1 MPELVFDATHAP
13 VFFPLITDI
22 NAKDMEKELHF
33 AESNLA
39 LNATGEGRSM
49 LLHHAVDSGNMLIV
63 QSLLAEDALNPNVAN
78 NDGLTPLDCA
88 ARNDDGRMVDLLLTR
103 EDIQVN
109 AGSHKSR
116 SPVALAAEGRHFI
129 LNDEVQAL
137 SLFLNTTGMGH

>member
-1 MPELVFDATHAP
+1 
-13 VFFPLITDI
+13 
-22 NAKDMEKELHF
+22 
-33 AESNLA
+33 
-39 LNATGEGRSM
+39 M

-103 EDIQVN
+103 GDIQVN

-116 SPVALAAEGRHFI
+116 SPVALAAEGGHFI
-129 LNDEVQAL
+129 VSCGYSATPMWL
-137 SLFLNTTGMGH
+137 